1 MPVLKKKK
9 KTKQKRCRMVRRSER
24 LKRAKRAFSEILRE
38 DEVDELVQDES
49 MHDDDDSESC
59 RVKVMYA

>member
-1 MPVLKKKK
+1 
-9 KTKQKRCRMVRRSER
+9 MVRRSER